1 MVDGN
6 ADTALIRNLVVL
18 IWYLSGTYPV
28 IHSMML
34 SDLDSYTTNNT
45 FAFAN

>member
-18 IWYLSGTYPV
+18 IWYLSGTYLV
-28 IHSMML
+28 IPSMML
-34 SDLDSYTTNNT
+34 NGFDSYTTNNT